1 LNPTCM
7 WFILHLLMWKDL
19 HWVKNNDSVCYTQV
33 PAHVLLLRNYR
44 KNLSKNKISSCIP
57 HRYMLKMVDHPIII
71 TVSTQT
77 TNEIQLIT
85 HIYVRWD
92 VLFKVKLL
100 YYMVYT
106 MFLNRLKK
114 YEGDNCYYV
123 DHNNSNKTI
132 INFKSS
138 ITIILQLKKILW

>member
-7 WFILHLLMWKDL
+7 WFILHLVTWKDF

-44 KNLSKNKISSCIP
+44 MHLSKNKISSCIP
-57 HRYMLKMVDHPIII
+57 HWYMLEMVAHPIII
-71 TVSTQT
+71 RVSTQT

-85 HIYVRWD
+85 HICVRWD
-92 VLFKVKLL
+92 VLFKVKLS
-100 YYMVYT
+100 YYTVYT
-106 MFLNRLKK
+106 MFLNKLKK
-114 YEGDNCYYV
+114 YKGDNNYYV

-138 ITIILQLKKILW
+138 ITIILQLKNNLW